1 VKEQLTLLQ
10 NSANDSKI
18 AAAASEQE
26 ELQALTQKLAAMEAS
41 HTKLKEQLVND
52 VASEKSSWANQVKDL
67 EEKCRRLVEVGG
79 SSGSGGGGG
88 VDESTVVK
96 KVKSAVNGVAG
107 DVYTNAKGIF
117 NSGESYDGKFVL
129 KQIKNLLKQA
139 TKANSK

>member
-1 VKEQLTLLQ
+1 MKEQLTLLQ
-10 NSANDSKI
+10 NSANDSKM

-26 ELQALTQKLAAMEAS
+26 ELQALTQKLAEMEAS

-52 VASEKSSWANQVKDL
+52 VASEKSSWASQVKDL

-79 SSGSGGGGG
+79 SGSGGGGG

>member
-1 VKEQLTLLQ
+1 MKEQLTLLQ
-10 NSANDSKI
+10 NSANDSKM

-26 ELQALTQKLAAMEAS
+26 ELQALTQKLAEMEAS

-52 VASEKSSWANQVKDL
+52 VASEKSSWASQVKDL

-79 SSGSGGGGG
+79 SGSGGGG

>member
-1 VKEQLTLLQ
+1 MKEQLTLLQ

-26 ELQALTQKLAAMEAS
+26 ELQALTLKLAAMEAS

-79 SSGSGGGGG
+79 SGSGGGGG

>member
-1 VKEQLTLLQ
+1 MNAGINNIFLTIDLK
-10 NSANDSKI
+10 NEYTK
-18 AAAASEQE
+18 
-26 ELQALTQKLAAMEAS
+26 KLM
-41 HTKLKEQLVND
+41 KK
-52 VASEKSSWANQVKDL
+52 VKDL